1 MSESLSLRQR
11 APAMLLK
18 KLDEFEEKAQ
28 RVWARHEMQKHN
40 EDVENNRK
48 VWGNNRCGFC
58 TMEGISVGKGAPW
71 DYRVF
76 NQLKGLGWVGLDLSS
91 STILTSCSADSAEIP
106 SA

>member
-48 VWGNNRCGFC
+48 VWGNNRCGFVRWR
-58 TMEGISVGKGAPW
+58 G
-71 DYRVF
+71 
-76 NQLKGLGWVGLDLSS
+76 
-91 STILTSCSADSAEIP
+91 
-106 SA
+106 